1 MYQSNSNAYVAYKV
15 QSALGTAASGAAAS
29 VFRISGGNGIKASK
43 AAVES
48 NEIRRDGMRQR
59 GRHGTQKLTADYDAE
74 LSLGSHDA
82 FVEAIARDTW
92 SAADLTKTQADFT
105 SLTTGANSIILAAG
119 DPRTWFGIGDV
130 IELLNYSGGNNLQNI
145 RVTGLSST
153 TITSAETLVVNASAD
168 TACSI
173 VRRGKKLVPY
183 AGGSLIKRY
192 FTMEEY
198 EIDID
203 QSKVAQDFVAGQLKL
218 SMKPDGIIMAGL
230 SGVGTGRVLGNTTGT
245 SPYFTSPVL
254 GSNAPFSVVD
264 ATIRLGSQDLVSLTN
279 FDLTAD
285 ITPNAPSVFGSG
297 GIKYSPDVF
306 TGQMGIS
313 LNLGMLYQDLT
324 IFQDF
329 LAETTYTLHVLAV
342 DNEAEPKDFFSIYM
356 GNFTLGGADPS
367 AFSNQGGGR
376 TQTVQVPIALAGIDG
391 AGAGHDAAIVKFQTS
406 AP

>member
-1 MYQSNSNAYVAYKV
+1 MYQSNSNAYVAYKA
-15 QSALGTAASGAAAS
+15 QSALGTAATGSGAS
-29 VFRISGGNGIKASK
+29 IFRIAGGNGIKASK

-48 NEIRRDGMRQR
+48 AEVRRDGQRQR

-82 FVEAIARDTW
+82 FIEALSRDTW
-92 SAADLTKTQADFT
+92 SSADLTKTQADFT
-105 SLTTGANSIILAAG
+105 SLTTGANSIVLTSG
-119 DPRTWFGIGDV
+119 DPRTWFAVGDV
-130 IELLNYSGGNNLQNI
+130 IELQNYSGGNDLQNI
-145 RVTGLSST
+145 RITNLSAT
-153 TITSAETLVVNASAD
+153 TITTAETLVVNATPD
-168 TACSI
+168 TSCSI
-173 VRRGKKLVPY
+173 IRRGKKLVPF

-192 FTMEEY
+192 YTLEEY

-218 SMKPDGIIMAGL
+218 AMKPDGIIMAGL
-230 SGVGTGRVLGNTTGT
+230 SGVGTGKIVGEATGS
-245 SPYFTSPVL
+245 SPYFPSPAL
-254 GSNAPFSVVD
+254 GANAPFSVVD
-264 ATIRLGSQDLVSLTN
+264 ATIRLGGQDLVSLTT
-279 FDLTAD
+279 FDLTVD

-306 TGQMGIS
+306 TGLMGVS

-329 LAETTYTLHVLAV
+329 LAETVYTLHVLAV
-342 DNEAEPKDFFSIYM
+342 DNEAEPKDFMSIYM

-376 TQTVQVPIALAGIDG
+376 TQTVQVPVALAGIDG
-391 AGAGHDAAIVKFQTS
+391 AGAGHDPAIIKFQTS